1 LPCQVWARG
10 LGQGSG
16 PGIEELGR
24 EEGVGSV
31 KEVRKRLVIIEKIAS
46 ILNSIGRVSGIALMI
61 LMILTLSA
69 GVFSRFVFNR
79 PIFWTDEFAR
89 IVLIWSIFIGA
100 ALGFRKGSPID
111 HIRID
116 YFVSMLPLRLRKITD
131 LVVWSVCVL
140 FCIAIIV
147 VGIGFFVKTISIPTA
162 ALEISRGF
170 IYISLP
176 IFAVMSLGFL
186 FDLLRRR

>member
-1 LPCQVWARG
+1 M
-10 LGQGSG
+10 
-16 PGIEELGR
+16 
-24 EEGVGSV
+24 V
-31 KEVRKRLVIIEKIAS
+31 KMTGKRLVIVEKIATVFS
-46 ILNSIGRVSGIALMI
+46 LVGYVLGIALMI

-69 GVFSRFVFNR
+69 GVFARFVINK

-131 LVVWSVCVL
+131 LVVWGVCVL

>member
-1 LPCQVWARG
+1 MKMTG
-10 LGQGSG
+10 
-16 PGIEELGR
+16 
-24 EEGVGSV
+24 
-31 KEVRKRLVIIEKIAS
+31 KRLVIVEKIATVFS
-46 ILNSIGRVSGIALMI
+46 LVGYVLGIALMI

-69 GVFSRFVFNR
+69 GVFSRFVINR

-89 IVLIWSIFIGA
+89 IVLIWGIFIGA

-111 HIRID
+111 HIRMD
-116 YFVSMLPLRLRKITD
+116 YFVSLLPLRLRKITD

-147 VGIGFFVKTISIPTA
+147 VGIGFFVQTISIPTA
-162 ALEISRGF
+162 ALEISKGF

-186 FDLLRRR
+186 FDLLRRK

>member
-1 LPCQVWARG
+1 M
-10 LGQGSG
+10 
-16 PGIEELGR
+16 
-24 EEGVGSV
+24 V
-31 KEVRKRLVIIEKIAS
+31 KMTGKRLVIAEKIATVFS
-46 ILNSIGRVSGIALMI
+46 RVGYVLGIALMI

-69 GVFSRFVFNR
+69 GVFARFVINK

-100 ALGFRKGSPID
+100 ALGFRKGSLID

-147 VGIGFFVKTISIPTA
+147 VGIVFFVKTISIPTA

-170 IYISLP
+170 IYISIP

>member
-1 LPCQVWARG
+1 M
-10 LGQGSG
+10 
-16 PGIEELGR
+16 
-24 EEGVGSV
+24 V
-31 KEVRKRLVIIEKIAS
+31 KMTGKRLVIVEKIATVFS
-46 ILNSIGRVSGIALMI
+46 LVGYVLGIALMI

-69 GVFSRFVFNR
+69 GVFARFVINK

-131 LVVWSVCVL
+131 LVAWSVCVL

-170 IYISLP
+170 IYISIP

>member
-1 LPCQVWARG
+1 MK
-10 LGQGSG
+10 
-16 PGIEELGR
+16 IT
-24 EEGVGSV
+24 
-31 KEVRKRLVIIEKIAS
+31 RKRLLIRSLIIEKIAS
-46 ILNSIGRVSGIALMI
+46 ILNSIGLVSGITLMI
-61 LMILTLSA
+61 LMIFTLSA
-69 GVFSRFVFNR
+69 GVFARFVFNK

-100 ALGFRKGSPID
+100 ALGFRKVSPID

-116 YFVSMLPLRLRKITD
+116 FFVSLLPLRLRKITD
-131 LVVWSVCVL
+131 PVAWGMCVF
-140 FCIAIIV
+140 FCLAIIV
-147 VGIGFFVKTISIPTA
+147 VGIRFFIQTISIPTA

-186 FDLLRRR
+186 FDLWRRR

>member
-1 LPCQVWARG
+1 MKMTG
-10 LGQGSG
+10 
-16 PGIEELGR
+16 
-24 EEGVGSV
+24 
-31 KEVRKRLVIIEKIAS
+31 KRLVIVEKIATVFS
-46 ILNSIGRVSGIALMI
+46 LVGYVLGIALMI
-61 LMILTLSA
+61 LMILTLST
-69 GVFSRFVFNR
+69 GVFSRFVFNS

-100 ALGFRKGSPID
+100 ALGFKKGSPID

>member
-1 LPCQVWARG
+1 
-10 LGQGSG
+10 
-16 PGIEELGR
+16 
-24 EEGVGSV
+24 
-31 KEVRKRLVIIEKIAS
+31 
-46 ILNSIGRVSGIALMI
+46 
-61 LMILTLSA
+61 
-69 GVFSRFVFNR
+69 
-79 PIFWTDEFAR
+79 
-89 IVLIWSIFIGA
+89 
-100 ALGFRKGSPID
+100 
-111 HIRID
+111 
-116 YFVSMLPLRLRKITD
+116 MLPLRLRKITD